1 MKKSIFTALLSLV
14 AIVGVAFASLPLTR
28 PTIMVNPTEMVVRPN
43 MPFTITAAFTNTNRF
58 IVFMNDPTA
67 SGYEVVLTDDMKNC
81 PDMQM
86 IECTFVTTETVLL
99 WFYVY
104 SIDESVYSFDCTFC
118 RVEPSDI

>member
-1 MKKSIFTALLSLV
+1 MALLSLV

-43 MPFTITAAFTNTNRF
+43 MQFSITAAFTNANRF

-67 SGYEVVLTDDMKNC
+67 TGYEVILTDDMKNN
-81 PDMQM
+81 PETQWV
-86 IECTFVTTETVLL
+86 ECIFTTTETVLL

-104 SIDESVYSFDCTFC
+104 NVDETESDYDCTFC
-118 RVEPSDI
+118 IVE